1 MKAMK
6 ATARLLVLGTLL
18 PAVLAVGCKKNDTPV
33 GKLEVAPVELKLAP
47 SEVQKVQLTWTPS
60 VALGA
65 EGATV
70 FVHLLDSEKKVVRT
84 YDHAFPQAWAPGTPV
99 SYDVKVFQSAIAP
112 PLAAGKY
119 TLTVGLY
126 GKDGER
132 WALEGMGEPVGKKE
146 YKAADVDVAPDGYGP
161 KFAFAPAWG
170 PLEEGGDRQVVA
182 RRWMVNRG
190 SIRLND
196 QRDAGTVWLVV
207 RIPEERVEGYE
218 LVFDPTATTPMV
230 KAIGR
235 CGSTEMSV
243 SGPGLHEIELPVEAP
258 VAGDYCSILLT
269 ANYQLKPTS
278 QAGTPRSA
286 SLENIAWID
295 GTPSKGSASDP
306 NTAPAVPADA
316 ADSADATA
324 GKDAHK

>member
-6 ATARLLVLGTLL
+6 TIARLLVLGTLL
-18 PAVLAVGCKKNDTPV
+18 PAALAVGCKKNEAPV
-33 GKLEVAPVELKLAP
+33 GKLDVAPLELKLAP
-47 SEVQKVQLTWTPS
+47 AEVQKVQLTWTPS
-60 VALGA
+60 AALGT

-84 YDHAFPQAWAPGTPV
+84 YDHPFPQSWTPGTPV

-126 GKDGER
+126 GKDGDR
-132 WALEGMGEPVGKKE
+132 WALDGMGEPVGKKE
-146 YKAADVDVAPDGYGP
+146 YKAADVDVTAEGYGP

-170 PLEEGGDRQVVA
+170 PLEEGSDRQVVA

-207 RIPEERVEGYE
+207 RIPEDKVDGYE
-218 LVFDPTATTPMV
+218 LVFDPGSTTPMV
-230 KAIGR
+230 KAIGN

-243 SGPGLHEIELPVEAP
+243 SGAGLHEIELPVEAP
-258 VAGDYCSILLT
+258 VAGDYCRVLLS
-269 ANYQLKPTS
+269 ANYQLKPTTPE
-278 QAGTPRSA
+278 GTARSA
-286 SLENIAWID
+286 SLENIAWIE
-295 GTPSKGSASDP
+295 GASSKGSASDP
-306 NTAPAVPADA
+306 NAAPAVPADA
-316 ADSADATA
+316 AASDA
-324 GKDAHK
+324 GK